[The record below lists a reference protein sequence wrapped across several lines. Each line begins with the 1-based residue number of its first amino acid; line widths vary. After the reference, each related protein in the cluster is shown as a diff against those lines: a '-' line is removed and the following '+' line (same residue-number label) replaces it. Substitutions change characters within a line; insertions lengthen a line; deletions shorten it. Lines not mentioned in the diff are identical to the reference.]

1 MLVTNRSIS
10 YFDDGDFSNSCVWR
24 PTLLALHVK
33 VKKRQ
38 EKGVSCYVPRKIRIK
53 NLTFRCRGIVS
64 HPLQYQSRGH
74 IKRNNIIMNNHNH
87 HNGTK
92 NQGHGNDSGG
102 ANNRGR
108 KQQARS
114 PKRQNKNSKSPKRN
128 QQKNNS
134 HSPKRGQYGNKSR
147 SPMRRVVN
155 RNKKPAA
162 MTVIVNRCDLWDSA
176 AHFQPDECFQPQIHH
191 TVARALPYKFESSAT
206 ALAGQSL
213 APPGMEKQEET
224 RLMSVATARVPH
236 HVEAIQFPIRTEGQY
251 HCDVID
257 TTIPN
262 PHDPEVV
269 HDKYWAQR
277 R

>member
-1 MLVTNRSIS
+1 
-10 YFDDGDFSNSCVWR
+10 
-24 PTLLALHVK
+24 
-33 VKKRQ
+33 
-38 EKGVSCYVPRKIRIK
+38 
-53 NLTFRCRGIVS
+53 
-64 HPLQYQSRGH
+64 
-74 IKRNNIIMNNHNH
+74 MNNQNH
-87 HNGTK
+87 LDGTK
-92 NQGHGNDSGG
+92 SHGHAKESGG

-134 HSPKRGQYGNKSR
+134 RSPKRGQFCNKSR
-147 SPMRRVVN
+147 SPMRRVVS
-155 RNKKPAA
+155 RKKKPAA

-176 AHFQPDECFQPQIHH
+176 AHFQPDECFQPQIQH
-191 TVARALPYKFESSAT
+191 TVARVLPYKFEHDAPIQG
-206 ALAGQSL
+206 AQPIP
-213 APPGMEKQEET
+213 PPGVEKQEET
-224 RLMSVATARVPH
+224 KLMTVATARVPH
-236 HVEAIQFPIRTEGQY
+236 HVEAIQFPIRTEGQH